1 MGTYYYIP
9 NAAGD
14 ETNLTP
20 NTGAN
25 WAAVDEATS
34 DDDIT
39 YVGATNASYLTDLY
53 NLRMLVCQGKG
64 K

>member
-1 MGTYYYIP
+1 MGLALVLVLAAFIALPYLIEAAPDTVTIRP
-9 NAAGD
+9 GSAGD

-34 DDDIT
+34 DDDTT
-39 YVGATNASYLTDLY
+39 YVGA
-53 NLRMLVCQGKG
+53 
-64 K
+64 